1 MRASVVTLLARLI
14 LGGLYVFM
22 GASKALEPVSFL
34 KLVREYE
41 VVASPVGLNL
51 VAATLPWFEVLC
63 GLLLLAGVA
72 VRGTALVSFAMLVP
86 FTVNDFIRRGSL
98 VYGDRVG
105 VIDEPDQPA
114 ASLGDLT
121 YAQVAERA
129 RAMAA
134 AMERLGIREG
144 DRVAM
149 VSHNSARLLTAFFG
163 ICGFGR
169 ILVPVN
175 FRLSRDEVAYIV
187 EHSGA
192 RVLFAG
198 VPVC

>member
-1 MRASVVTLLARLI
+1 
-14 LGGLYVFM
+14 
-22 GASKALEPVSFL
+22 
-34 KLVREYE
+34 
-41 VVASPVGLNL
+41 
-51 VAATLPWFEVLC
+51 
-63 GLLLLAGVA
+63 
-72 VRGTALVSFAMLVP
+72 MLVP
-86 FTVNDFIRRGSL
+86 FTVNDFIRRASL
-98 VYGDRVG
+98 VYGERVG

-129 RAMAA
+129 RAMAV

-192 RVLFAG
+192 RVLFVDPELREALEG
-198 VPVC
+198 IECEHTFVIGEDEHLFAADGEPTPWSAPDGAEV